1 MSIGAGII
9 AAVPLQEIDNA
20 PHAQASAQS
29 NNQRLQSGDRGSEK
43 LHISSISPGFSPAM
57 KKTARLGGRLRP
69 LDTLSRSALYIGIRI
84 VHIVVVEDVLVL
96 AYGPCVR
103 YVYLVHLT
111 SLVQPRPPAAV
122 NELIKVKGVFLFIGL
137 SRVLVVRVLLQ
148 IVFGRKERGQAPQ
161 LQNALI
167 ARHGSQLAGGHQLPA
182 QPLGV
187 LVVAFR
193 LPTGAALGL
202 HGDCGLSQPVLG
214 NFLDGGAFPPTQEN
228 HAVHVSQDRFG
239 VVLVYGLALG
249 VLLVEQAQAYLTGTD
264 DGHQLLQRGHLAR
277 VGRLVPQHP
286 HMMGQAAPVNIVRP
300 FTQEIEHLRKGQG
313 NNEVISGGC
322 VGNREE
328 NRRFPI
334 PDAVKLQ
341 LVITHDLPELGDVK
355 GGQPGA
361 AGNQNA
367 FCGLA
372 RDEKSRTFSSNS
384 KRSHILRTSSRS
396 RRLILSSIVSFAVWL
411 KWTRTI

>member
-1 MSIGAGII
+1 MPSGVKDIQLLELKDTISQLNKTISTQNELISSLQKMLEERNAKDSEKDLLIANLQSQLAYLKNKVFGSTSEIRHDQLDGQLNLFGTPVGDEKPAEVIEPEVISVKGYTKERKPKATYDDKYNSVRSICKHFFTDIVGLSIKFFCVSLRHMSIGAGII

-29 NNQRLQSGDRGSEK
+29 HNKGLQSINSGRKE
-43 LHISSISPGFSPAM
+43 LHIASISPGFSPAM
-57 KKTARLGGRLRP
+57 KKAAHLGGRLRP

-96 AYGPCVR
+96 AYGPRVR

-122 NELIKVKGVFLFIGL
+122 DELIKVKGVFLFIGL

-148 IVFGRKERGQAPQ
+148 IVFGREERGQAPQ

-202 HGDCGLSQPVLG
+202 HGDCGLSQPVFG
-214 NFLDGGAFPPTQEN
+214 YFLDGGAFPPAQEN
-228 HAVHVSQDRFG
+228 HAVHV
-239 VVLVYGLALG
+239 A
-249 VLLVEQAQAYLTGTD
+249 
-264 DGHQLLQRGHLAR
+264 
-277 VGRLVPQHP
+277 
-286 HMMGQAAPVNIVRP
+286 
-300 FTQEIEHLRKGQG
+300 
-313 NNEVISGGC
+313 
-322 VGNREE
+322 
-328 NRRFPI
+328 
-334 PDAVKLQ
+334 
-341 LVITHDLPELGDVK
+341 
-355 GGQPGA
+355 
-361 AGNQNA
+361 
-367 FCGLA
+367 
-372 RDEKSRTFSSNS
+372 
-384 KRSHILRTSSRS
+384 
-396 RRLILSSIVSFAVWL
+396 
-411 KWTRTI
+411 

>member
-20 PHAQASAQS
+20 PHAQASAES
-29 NNQRLQSGDRGSEK
+29 HNKGLQSINSGRKE
-43 LHISSISPGFSPAM
+43 LHIASISPGFSPAM
-57 KKTARLGGRLRP
+57 KKAARLGGRLRP

-122 NELIKVKGVFLFIGL
+122 NELIKVKGVFLFVSLRCIF
-137 SRVLVVRVLLQ
+137 VVRVLLQ

-161 LQNALI
+161 LQNALV

-202 HGDCGLSQPVLG
+202 HGDRGLSQPVFG
-214 NFLDGGAFPPTQEN
+214 NFLDGGAFPPAQED
-228 HAVHVSQDRFG
+228 HAVHVSQDRFR
-239 VVLVYGLALG
+239 VVFVNGLALR
-249 VLLVEQAQAYLTGTD
+249 VLLIKQAQTHLAGTD
-264 DGHQLLQRGHLAR
+264 HGHQLLQRGHLAR

-313 NNEVISGGC
+313 NNEVIGRCC

-341 LVITHDLPELGDVK
+341 LVIAHDLPELGDVK
-355 GGQPGA
+355 GGQPGT
-361 AGNQNA
+361 AGNK
-367 FCGLA
+367 
-372 RDEKSRTFSSNS
+372 D
-384 KRSHILRTSSRS
+384 
-396 RRLILSSIVSFAVWL
+396 
-411 KWTRTI
+411 